1 MNWTFF
7 GSIVLAGWITLIP
20 TIGHARSGDVAKTNT
35 HRVKI
40 QGYVSSLP
48 LQNQFTVGKQQFT
61 AGNQLVLLTE
71 STVFENGPAIKI
83 RYGGKVEVEG
93 ILKAGVLTATR
104 VSIL

>member
-7 GSIVLAGWITLIP
+7 GSTVLVGWMFLIP
-20 TIGHARSGDVAKTNT
+20 TIGHAGSADVAKTNT

-40 QGYVSSLP
+40 QGYVSGLP
-48 LQNQFTVGKQQFT
+48 LQNQFTLGKQQFT
-61 AGNQLVLLTE
+61 AGSQLVMLTE

-93 ILKAGVLTATR
+93 TLKGGVLTATR